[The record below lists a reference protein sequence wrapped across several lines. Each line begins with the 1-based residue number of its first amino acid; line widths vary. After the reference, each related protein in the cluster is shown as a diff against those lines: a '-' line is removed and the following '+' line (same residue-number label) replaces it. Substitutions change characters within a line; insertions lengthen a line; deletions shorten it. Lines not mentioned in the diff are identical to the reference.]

1 MFLFFI
7 QSHELGMHCPN
18 NIFMFF
24 STDQTYLNCIN
35 NTRVICGTESRR
47 LNFNVDTSEI
57 KADMSFNKCGELLRK
72 PVM

>member
-1 MFLFFI
+1 
-7 QSHELGMHCPN
+7 
-18 NIFMFF
+18 MFF

-72 PVM
+72 PFMQSTKAFRLDNVPFNLY